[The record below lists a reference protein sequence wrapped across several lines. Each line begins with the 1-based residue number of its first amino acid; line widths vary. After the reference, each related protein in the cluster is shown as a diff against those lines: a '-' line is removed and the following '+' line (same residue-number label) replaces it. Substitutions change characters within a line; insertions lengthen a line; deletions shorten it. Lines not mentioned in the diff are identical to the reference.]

1 MASDEKE
8 CVGTLRKYIIKDA
21 WMDEQGLV
29 GRGAA
34 ESMIRQPEPG
44 LVTGGL
50 TWQVSS
56 LA

>member
-21 WMDEQGLV
+21 RMDEQGLV